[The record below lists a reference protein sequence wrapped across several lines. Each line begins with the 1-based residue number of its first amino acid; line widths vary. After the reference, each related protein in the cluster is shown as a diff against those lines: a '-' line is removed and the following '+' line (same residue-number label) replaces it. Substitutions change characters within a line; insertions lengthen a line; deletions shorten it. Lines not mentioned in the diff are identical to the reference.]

1 MNSHRIM
8 AAFPPAED
16 QQVTLANWRQHPF
29 STWAFR
35 NVRELLPTANVARAP
50 DPAPLSFAQRYLED
64 VSFAGLNGKPTNVS
78 EALRASYTDGI
89 VVMHRG
95 QVVCEWYAHGLA
107 PDTPHLIFS
116 VSKSIAGTLGGILAD
131 CGKLD
136 PDAPVTR
143 YIPEMEGSVYGG
155 GCMVRHLLD
164 MSVGIRFDE
173 DYMASDGDVMNYRR
187 STGWEP
193 PEPGVPPT
201 HLRQYLQT
209 LRPNGTPHGQTFHY
223 VSTNTDVL
231 GWVYERACGESY
243 AKILSH
249 YLWQPMGAQHDAYIT
264 VDSRGAARV
273 AGGICATL
281 RDLARFGEMM
291 RNHGISNGR
300 QVVPAWWIDDIR
312 RNGNAEAWSRGD
324 LTKVFPNGNYR
335 SKWYT
340 IDRGETAFAAVGIHG
355 QWIYIDP
362 AHQTV
367 IARVS
372 SQPFPMDLD
381 LDHMW
386 LRGYRAIVTQL
397 DASC

>member
-1 MNSHRIM
+1 MNSHHIM
-8 AAFPPAED
+8 ASYPPAED
-16 QQVTLANWRQHPF
+16 QQVTLANWRQYPF

-35 NVRELLPTANVARAP
+35 NVRELLPTANIARAP
-50 DPAPLSFAQRYLED
+50 EPAPLSFAQRHLED
-64 VSFAGLNGKPTNVS
+64 IGFAGRNGETTNIS
-78 EALRASYTDGI
+78 EALRTSYTDGI

-95 QVVCEWYAHGLA
+95 QVVSEWYANGLA
-107 PDTPHLIFS
+107 PETPHLIFS
-116 VSKSIAGTLGGILAD
+116 VSKSVAGTLGGILAD
-131 CGKLD
+131 CGTLD
-136 PDAPVTR
+136 PDARVTR
-143 YIPEMEGSVYGG
+143 YIPEMEGAVYGG
-155 GCMVRHLLD
+155 GCTVRHLLD
-164 MSVGIRFDE
+164 MSVGIRFEE
-173 DYMASDGDVMNYRR
+173 DYMARDGDVINYRR

-193 PEPGVPPT
+193 PEAGVPPT

-209 LRPNGTPHGQTFHY
+209 LRPDGIPHGQTFHY

-231 GWVYERACGESY
+231 GWVYERACGMSY
-243 AKILSH
+243 AKILSR
-249 YLWQPMGAQHDAYIT
+249 YLWQPMGARHDAYIT

-324 LTKVFPNGNYR
+324 LTKVFPNGKYR
-335 SKWYT
+335 SKWYM
-340 IDRGETAFAAVGIHG
+340 IDRSQSAFAAVGIHG
-355 QWIYIDP
+355 QWIYVDP
-362 AHQTV
+362 ASEIV

-372 SQPFPMDLD
+372 SQPLPMDLD

-386 LRGYRAIVTQL
+386 LRGYRAIATWL
-397 DASC
+397 DETA

>member
-1 MNSHRIM
+1 MKPHRIM
-8 AAFPPAED
+8 AAFPPMED
-16 QQVTLANWRQHPF
+16 QRVTLANWRQHPF
-29 STWAFR
+29 STWSFR
-35 NVRELLPTANVARAP
+35 NVRELLPTANIARSP
-50 DPAPLSFAQRYLED
+50 ESIPLSVGQIYLED
-64 VSFAGLNGKPTNVS
+64 VNFAGRNGEPTHLS
-78 EALRASYTDGI
+78 KALRTSHTDGI

-95 QVVCEWYAHGLA
+95 QVVSEWYANGLA

-136 PDAPVTR
+136 PDARVTR

-155 GCMVRHLLD
+155 GCTVRHLLD
-164 MSVGIRFDE
+164 MSVGIHFDE
-173 DYMASDGDVMNYRR
+173 DYMARDGDVMKYRR

-193 PEPGVPPT
+193 PEADIQAT

-209 LRPNGTPHGQTFHY
+209 LRPDGTPHGHTFHY

-231 GWVYERACGESY
+231 GWVYERACGMSY

-264 VDSRGAARV
+264 VDSRGAARA

-291 RNHGISNGR
+291 RNYGLSGDR
-300 QVVPAWWIDDIR
+300 QIVPAWWIDDIR

-340 IDRGETAFAAVGIHG
+340 IDRSQSPFAAVGIHG
-355 QWIYIDP
+355 QWIYVDP
-362 AHQTV
+362 ANEMV

-372 SQPFPMDLD
+372 SQPLPMDLD

-386 LRGYRAIVTQL
+386 LRAYRAIATKL
-397 DASC
+397 DDDS

>member
-1 MNSHRIM
+1 MNSRRIM

-29 STWAFR
+29 STWTFR
-35 NVRELLPTANVARAP
+35 NVRELLPTANIARSP
-50 DPAPLSFAQRYLED
+50 EPPPLSFEQRYLEE
-64 VSFAGLNGKPTNVS
+64 VSFEGRSGETTNVS
-78 EALRASYTDGI
+78 EALRLSYTDGI

-95 QVVCEWYAHGLA
+95 QVVSEWYANGLG

-116 VSKSIAGTLGGILAD
+116 VSKSVAGTLGGILAD
-131 CGKLD
+131 CGELD

-155 GCMVRHLLD
+155 GCTVRHLLD

-173 DYMASDGDVMNYRR
+173 DYMARDGDVINYRR

-193 PEPGVPPT
+193 PEAGVPPT

-231 GWVYERACGESY
+231 GWVYERACGMSY
-243 AKILSH
+243 AKILSR

-281 RDLARFGEMM
+281 RDLARLPGVNGGE
-291 RNHGISNGR
+291 
-300 QVVPAWWIDDIR
+300 
-312 RNGNAEAWSRGD
+312 
-324 LTKVFPNGNYR
+324 
-335 SKWYT
+335 
-340 IDRGETAFAAVGIHG
+340 
-355 QWIYIDP
+355 
-362 AHQTV
+362 
-367 IARVS
+367 IA
-372 SQPFPMDLD
+372 
-381 LDHMW
+381 
-386 LRGYRAIVTQL
+386 
-397 DASC
+397 